1 MKMELDKLQESV
13 WNTVATMA
21 GWCDRARCDK
31 LVELVHTH
39 SPYRVVEVGVYG
51 GRSLAALA
59 LALEYCC
66 VGYVWGIDPWTNEAN
81 LEGEPNEHREF
92 WEKVDMNEIYLQ
104 FLADMEART
113 LDYRHIRARGEDAIR
128 LFQDNSI
135 DLLSLDGNHSELSSC
150 RDVQLWL
157 PKLAA
162 GGHLV
167 MDDTSWSSMQ
177 KAVGLV
183 RAAGLQLVHDGGGW
197 AVFQR

>member
-1 MKMELDKLQESV
+1 MIEREKFKEDV
-13 WNTVATMA
+13 WNTVSTMA
-21 GWCDRARCDK
+21 GWCGRDRCDK
-31 LVELVHTH
+31 LVDLVFDY
-39 SPYRVVEVGVYG
+39 SPYQVVEVGVYG

-59 LALEYCC
+59 MACEYRC
-66 VGYVWGIDPWTNEAN
+66 VSDVWGIDPWTNEAN

-113 LDYRHIRARGEDAIR
+113 LDYRHVRARGEDAVR
-128 LFQDNSI
+128 LFKDNTI

-157 PKLAA
+157 PKIAA

-167 MDDTSWSSMQ
+167 MDDTGWTTMQ
-177 KAVGLV
+177 KAVHMVL
-183 RAAGLQLVHDGGGW
+183 AAGFTRVHDTGHW
-197 AVFQR
+197 SVFRR